1 MGQSIDLSNAR
12 YQMLRNVLPE
22 NIKQVNFANIDMDI
36 TMLSVADILRNIA
49 KSFPKN
55 TAMRNAIAN
64 GQMAVCV
71 LCKTD
76 LLKPVSGLIIVVCD
90 DGASVHIKS
99 KDYIVLGISES
110 TLSSNDKILDMLDKL
125 TTYLIKNYAEVLPN
139 FEKFY
144 SLYIYDAYEME
155 E

>member
-1 MGQSIDLSNAR
+1 M
-12 YQMLRNVLPE
+12 
-22 NIKQVNFANIDMDI
+22 
-36 TMLSVADILRNIA
+36 
-49 KSFPKN
+49 
-55 TAMRNAIAN
+55 
-64 GQMAVCV
+64 
-71 LCKTD
+71 
-76 LLKPVSGLIIVVCD
+76 CD